1 MRDNRLTWWFWV
13 PALPKPLI
21 VGAWALFHLL
31 SILLPYAYYYFN
43 PGQPLLLSII
53 QGLGGNAIGM
63 FTWTVIAIQL
73 NTEVVYMIF
82 TRRANERAVE
92 KAAERA
98 AEQAAAKARA
108 ETAKARAET
117 TEARVEAERVRA
129 EAAETR
135 VEAERVRAETAEARV
150 ETERV
155 RAEAAETRVEAAKAR
170 AETLE
175 WYERQQAAF
184 REGQPFDEP
193 PPFINRNGNGSDA
206 GNPG

>member
-43 PGQPLLLSII
+43 PGQPLLMSII

-73 NTEVVYMIF
+73 NTEVMYMIF

-108 ETAKARAET
+108 ET
-117 TEARVEAERVRA
+117 ERVRA
-129 EAAETR
+129 EAK
-135 VEAERVRAETAEARV
+135 AEAR
-150 ETERV
+150 
-155 RAEAAETRVEAAKAR
+155 AEAAKAR

-193 PPFINRNGNGSDA
+193 PPFINRNGNGSDV
-206 GNPG
+206 GNPGQP

>member
-98 AEQAAAKARA
+98 AEKARA
-108 ETAKARAET
+108 ETERVRA
-117 TEARVEAERVRA
+117 EAERVRA
-129 EAAETR
+129 EAL
-135 VEAERVRAETAEARV
+135 AEARM
-150 ETERV
+150 
-155 RAEAAETRVEAAKAR
+155 EAAKAR

-206 GNPG
+206 GQPGQS

>member
-31 SILLPYAYYYFN
+31 SILLPYAHYYFN

-98 AEQAAAKARA
+98 AEKARA
-108 ETAKARAET
+108 
-117 TEARVEAERVRA
+117 
-129 EAAETR
+129 
-135 VEAERVRAETAEARV
+135 

-155 RAEAAETRVEAAKAR
+155 RAEAKAEARAEAR

-184 REGQPFDEP
+184 REGRPFDEP

-206 GNPG
+206 DQSGQP

>member
-108 ETAKARAET
+108 ETEKARAET
-117 TEARVEAERVRA
+117 EK
-129 EAAETR
+129 
-135 VEAERVRAETAEARV
+135 
-150 ETERV
+150 V

-193 PPFINRNGNGSDA
+193 PPFINRNGNGSEA
-206 GNPG
+206 GKPGQP

>member
-73 NTEVVYMIF
+73 NTEVMYMIF

-98 AEQAAAKARA
+98 AAKARA
-108 ETAKARAET
+108 ETERVRA
-117 TEARVEAERVRA
+117 EAERVRA
-129 EAAETR
+129 EAL
-135 VEAERVRAETAEARV
+135 AEAR
-150 ETERV
+150 
-155 RAEAAETRVEAAKAR
+155 AEAAKAR

-206 GNPG
+206 GQPGQS

>member
-31 SILLPYAYYYFN
+31 SIMLPYAYYYFN

-98 AEQAAAKARA
+98 AEKARA
-108 ETAKARAET
+108 
-117 TEARVEAERVRA
+117 
-129 EAAETR
+129 
-135 VEAERVRAETAEARV
+135 

-155 RAEAAETRVEAAKAR
+155 RAEAERVRAAALAEARAEAAKAR

-184 REGQPFDEP
+184 REGRPFDEP

-206 GNPG
+206 GNTGLP